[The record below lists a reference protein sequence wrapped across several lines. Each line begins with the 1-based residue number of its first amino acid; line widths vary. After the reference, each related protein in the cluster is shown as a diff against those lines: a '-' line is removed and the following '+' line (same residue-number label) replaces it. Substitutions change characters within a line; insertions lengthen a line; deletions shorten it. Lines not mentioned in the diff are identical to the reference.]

1 MLVSWLRFCMS
12 DINDVFI
19 KVDIVCPAAHV
30 RMNVLDHAADFLV
43 SFFAVLNCTGLC
55 IMQDLLKTK

>member
-1 MLVSWLRFCMS
+1 MS